1 MSRLKLLLLILVMV
15 IKSSLLSSNIKM
27 LSQITPKIKLGVDVL
42 FEERIDL
49 IKGKKIG
56 LITNQTGV
64 NSQLKSTIDLLFE
77 YPDCQ
82 LLALFAPEHGI
93 RGDVY
98 AGVTV
103 SDNIDPKTGV
113 KIYSLYGAVK
123 KPTPEMLKDIDVLIY
138 DIQDIGCRSYT
149 YIYTMSYCMEAAKE
163 NNIKFVVLDRPNPL
177 GGELVDG
184 NILDERFKSGIGR
197 YPIAYVYGMTPG
209 ELAMY
214 FNKEFNI
221 NCDLEVVKMKGW
233 NRKMKFWD
241 TGLVWV
247 PTSPH
252 IPQPTTP
259 FYYPLTGII
268 GELKT
273 VNIGVGYT
281 QPFELIGAPWID
293 AYKLA
298 EELNSRKLPGVVFRP
313 VGFKP
318 KYHNYAN
325 EQCYGVQVHIIDFS
339 KVRPVE
345 VGIHIMEAL
354 VKLFPQ
360 NNIFENTPVA
370 SFDKAMGTDQV
381 RLMLKEGISAEE
393 IIKSWKQGLDEFIKK
408 RNKYLLY

>member
-1 MSRLKLLLLILVMV
+1 MNKKLSFITMLVILN
-15 IKSSLLSSNIKM
+15 LCNCFCE
-27 LSQITPKIKLGVDVL
+27 ITTHRVKLGVDVL
-42 FEERIDL
+42 FEERTDL
-49 IKGKKIG
+49 IKGKRIG

-64 NSQLKSTIDLLFE
+64 NSNLVSTIDLLYQ

-98 AGVTV
+98 AGIKVA
-103 SDNIDPKTGV
+103 DNIDPKTGV
-113 KIYSLYGAVK
+113 KIYSLYGTTK
-123 KPTPEMLKDIDVLIY
+123 KPTKEMLQDIDVLIY

-149 YIYTMSYCMEAAKE
+149 YIYTMSYAMEAAKE

-184 NILDERFKSGIGR
+184 NILDPKFASGIGR

-209 ELAMY
+209 ELAMF

-241 TGLVWV
+241 TGLLWV

-252 IPQPTTP
+252 IPHAHTA

-281 QPFELIGAPWID
+281 QPFELVAAPWID
-293 AYKLA
+293 NEKLA
-298 EELNSRKLPGVVFRP
+298 NELNSKKLPGVVFRP
-313 VGFKP
+313 ATYQP
-318 KYHNYAN
+318 KYHNFVN
-325 EQCYGVQVHIIDFS
+325 QQCYGVQVYITDYS
-339 KVRPVE
+339 KVKPVE
-345 VGIHIMEAL
+345 VAVHIMEAL
-354 VKLFPQ
+354 IKLFPEK
-360 NNIFENTPVA
+360 NIFENTPVDM
-370 SFDKAMGTDQV
+370 FDKACGTDEI
-381 RLMLKEGISAEE
+381 RLALKNGETATN
-393 IIKSWKQGLDEFIKK
+393 IIKSWEKGIKEFIKK
-408 RNKYLLY
+408 RQKYLLYN